1 MKVFG
6 AVEGGGTKFI
16 CMVANSPGE
25 IQEEVRIPTTTPE
38 ETLSRVCSFL
48 VKFPLES
55 IGVGIFGPLDL
66 DPSSPA
72 YGSITRTPKPGWSGF
87 NVLAFFKE
95 ALSIPITLEVDVNA
109 AVFGEHSYV
118 ADNRSL
124 SSIMYMTIGT
134 GIGAGFLIH
143 GALAHGLVHPEA
155 GHVLLPHDRIKD
167 PFAGSCPFHQD
178 CFEGLASGPAIK
190 LRWNIPPEEMEVDHP
205 AWDLEAEYIATA
217 LMNVILTVSPQRIIL
232 GGGVMQ
238 QKQLFPMIRDKVRHL
253 LKGYIASQVISGP
266 MDAYI
271 VPPGLGNRSGVLG
284 TLAMA
289 QSLSIDRR

>member
-25 IQEEVRIPTTTPE
+25 IQEEVRIPTTTSE

-87 NVLAFFKE
+87 NVLAFFRE
-95 ALSIPITLEVDVNA
+95 ALSIPITLEVVVNA

-118 ADNRSL
+118 ADNRCLNSM
-124 SSIMYMTIGT
+124 MYMTIGT
-134 GIGAGFLIH
+134 GIGAGFLMY
-143 GALAHGLVHPEA
+143 GALVHPEA
-155 GHVLLPHDRIKD
+155 GHVLLPHDWIKD

-178 CFEGLASGPAIK
+178 CFEGRQA
-190 LRWNIPPEEMEVDHP
+190 
-205 AWDLEAEYIATA
+205 
-217 LMNVILTVSPQRIIL
+217 
-232 GGGVMQ
+232 
-238 QKQLFPMIRDKVRHL
+238 VRRSNSAGTSHR
-253 LKGYIASQVISGP
+253 KKWKWTT
-266 MDAYI
+266 
-271 VPPGLGNRSGVLG
+271 PPG
-284 TLAMA
+284 
-289 QSLSIDRR
+289 IWRRNI